1 MAGTIANLVYS
12 NTHFGDTHQSPQD
25 SMISVGFTNGLR
37 TMDEDDV
44 LEYLQDDSFTKRA
57 EMLEYLRTAS
67 RNNGGVL
74 PFRDPVRIF
83 QGLCLVLDDSNWD
96 NRLQC
101 IILISSLIKNCN
113 NVETCM
119 SVVLPKIIYHF
130 GDNKPAIKRAVVQT
144 VHVYMKAVSD
154 VQPIFN
160 AMIQFGL
167 DSNNYFVKKGTI
179 VNLPMLL
186 TPEFCNEDYSSIVL
200 SLTKKLLESTP
211 SAEENLK
218 QSVLL
223 SMNKIRELVG
233 ENTFTVYLQGLSQPL
248 RKFYYR
254 IIGNEKEKSGEQKGL
269 LNSTGYQFGVVPSH
283 IIQNLNEHSD
293 YRSRTRAVEEL
304 KGILHNLT
312 DSNAL
317 LPYTKDFIDF
327 LSELLD
333 DNNFR
338 ITTVTLEIMGI
349 LVQKLQLDIRPILE
363 QLIHALSKRME
374 DNKKAVHQAL
384 MKVVIQLMHVLSSKP
399 VLKVLCENLKNRHS
413 RVRQETLNLVIAALL
428 TFPSCDFD
436 LAWLCKAIAPTLV
449 DQKRLVRQASLEC
462 YALLAQAMGFSKLHP
477 LIQAVDSIEI
487 DNSGDYDGVLA
498 AVQARLSRK
507 QLPRFDADGLVEY
520 ALPKPSSASKSG
532 ANNGPHNLDMEWIC
546 QASGG
551 SGTSARTTRIE
562 ALELESVTSSARST
576 PAHIMFEN
584 GGTSSMRSTPRRYPS
599 AGKGR
604 SRLPWDDENNDVQNG
619 HTAQQVNNILLFEP
633 PNYYF
638 QRNM

>member
-1 MAGTIANLVYS
+1 MAGTVANLVYS
-12 NTHFGDTHQSPQD
+12 STNFIDTRQATTSQTSAPA
-25 SMISVGFTNGLR
+25 GGYTTNGLR

-44 LEYLQDDSFTKRA
+44 LEYLHDESFTKRA
-57 EMLEYLRTAS
+57 EILEYLRTTS

-74 PFRDPVRIF
+74 PFRNPVRIF
-83 QGLCLVLDDSNWD
+83 QGLSMVLDDSNWD

-101 IILISSLIKNCN
+101 IILISSLIKNCSD
-113 NVETCM
+113 VETCM
-119 SVVLPKIIYHF
+119 SIVLPKIIYHF

-144 VHVYMKAVSD
+144 VHVYMKAVHN

-186 TPEFCNEDYSSIVL
+186 TPEFAKEDYSNIVL
-200 SLTKKLLESTP
+200 SLSKKLLESSP
-211 SAEENLK
+211 SPEENLR

-233 ENTFTVYLQGLSQPL
+233 EETFTEYLQGLSAPL
-248 RKFYYR
+248 RKFYHR
-254 IIGNEKEKSGEQKGL
+254 IVGSDAENEQAKPS
-269 LNSTGYQFGVVPSH
+269 NPMGYQFGVVPSH
-283 IIQNLNEHSD
+283 IIQNLRDHSD

-304 KGILHNLT
+304 KGILQNLT

-317 LPYTKDFIDF
+317 VPYTREFVYF

-338 ITTVTLEIMGI
+338 ITTVTLEIMGV
-349 LVQKLQLDIRPILE
+349 LVQKLQLDIKPVLE

-374 DNKKAVHQAL
+374 DNKKAVHLAL
-384 MKVVIQLMHVLSSKP
+384 TSVVIQLMHVLSSKP
-399 VLKVLCENLKNRHS
+399 VLKVLCENLRHRHS

-462 YALLAQAMGFSKLHP
+462 YALLAQAMGFSKLQP
-477 LIQAVDSIEI
+477 LTQAVDSIEI
-487 DNSGDYDGVLA
+487 DNNGNYDGVLA

-507 QLPRFDADGLVEY
+507 QLPRLDADGLVEY
-520 ALPKPSSASKSG
+520 ALPKPSSANKSG
-532 ANNGPHNLDMEWIC
+532 ANSGPQNLDMEWIC
-546 QASGG
+546 QAAGG
-551 SGTSARTTRIE
+551 AGTSARSTRSE

-576 PAHIMFEN
+576 PSHLMFEN
-584 GGTSSMRSTPRRYPS
+584 GGTSSVRSTPRRHPS

-604 SRLPWDDENNDVQNG
+604 SRLPWDEDASSIHNG
-619 HTAQQVNNILLFEP
+619 HNAQQVLLF
-633 PNYYF
+633 NVYIAV
-638 QRNM
+638 